1 MTDVEMAVGQG
12 VEVNK
17 HQDWDGVWVRC
28 RGRRDLQPTAEMA
41 FGRRAWADGRGCVA
55 AWHSRAR
62 RWGQCGGGGDG
73 RRCSTLCGSR
83 WGRCGGGGLMAMGI
97 RGNAMVD

>member
-41 FGRRAWADGRGCVA
+41 FGRRAWADGRGYVWQRGTLGRGDGGNVEVVAMGAGAQRCVA
-55 AWHSRAR
+55 H
-62 RWGQCGGGGDG
+62 GGGDVVVVG
-73 RRCSTLCGSR
+73 
-83 WGRCGGGGLMAMGI
+83 
-97 RGNAMVD
+97 